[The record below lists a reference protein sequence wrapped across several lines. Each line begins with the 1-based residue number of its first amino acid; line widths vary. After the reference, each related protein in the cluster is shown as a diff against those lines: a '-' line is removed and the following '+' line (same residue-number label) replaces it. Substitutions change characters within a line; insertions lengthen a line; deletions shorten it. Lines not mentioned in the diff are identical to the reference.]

1 MFSWLCTQRAVG
13 CLTCCWSAVWHLER
27 KGKHENF
34 LVETFISPSTACD
47 VAAGCPFR
55 ANGLQRSYAQR
66 GGRFNHSRTRSLENH
81 ASLTSLMYNLIN
93 QRITEWPGL
102 EGTSR
107 IMNLQP
113 PRHRQN
119 HQPPHLILDQAA
131 QRHIQPGLEHLQGQS
146 IHSFS
151 EQPVPAP
158 HHSHSKEL
166 VKTEAGGNQR
176 SQSLDEG

>member
-1 MFSWLCTQRAVG
+1 M
-13 CLTCCWSAVWHLER
+13 
-27 KGKHENF
+27 
-34 LVETFISPSTACD
+34 FISPNTACD

-81 ASLTSLMYNLIN
+81 ASLTALMYNLIN

-107 IMNLQP
+107 IMKLQP

-131 QRHIQPGLEHLQGQS
+131 QGPIQPGLEHLQGWTGHPQPLWAACS
-146 IHSFS
+146 STSALIVKSFS
-151 EQPVPAP
+151 LILNQNLFSFNLKPFPLVLLLSPL
-158 HHSHSKEL
+158 SKSCL
-166 VKTEAGGNQR
+166 P
-176 SQSLDEG
+176 SCL